1 MKTKSR
7 RPVNKNSALSQN
19 MKNAVKAAPAVEI
32 ILQFAEGE
40 VAVADISEKVRLN
53 YKESG
58 TDAEIKNVK
67 IYVKPQD
74 NKAYYVINGETE
86 GSVDLV

>member
-1 MKTKSR
+1 MKSKSR
-7 RPVNKNSALSQN
+7 RPVTKNNALSQN
-19 MKNAVKAAPAVEI
+19 ARNTVKAAPAEEI
-32 ILQFAEGE
+32 ILQFAENE
-40 VAVADISEKVRLN
+40 VAVADISEKVRMN

-58 TDAEIKNVK
+58 AEDEIKDVK

-74 NKAYYVINGETE
+74 NKAYYVINGDKE